1 MEYEKKI
8 KCVVA
13 ENGTILPI
21 HNIAVIAPPECTHDV
36 WTNTNCLAD
45 DSYRLSD
52 EQYYALL
59 SELEYIGGRFID

>member
-1 MEYEKKI
+1 MDEKKI

-21 HNIAVIAPPECTHDV
+21 HNIAVIAPPKCVHEV
-36 WTNTNCLAD
+36 WTNAD
-45 DSYRLSD
+45 CFVEDSHKLSD

-59 SELEYIGGRFID
+59 KELEYIGGKFID